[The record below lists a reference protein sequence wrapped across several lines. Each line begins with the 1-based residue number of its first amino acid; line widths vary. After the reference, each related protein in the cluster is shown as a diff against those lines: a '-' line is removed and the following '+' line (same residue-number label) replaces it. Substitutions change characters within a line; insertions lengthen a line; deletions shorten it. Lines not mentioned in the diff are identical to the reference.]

1 MGWFG
6 GRNTKSWSLEI
17 WNFIETSSPQ
27 QLGISVQ
34 KVLKDRDANKKLSVI
49 FPPNLSVSDVMKGAD
64 AESRRERKF
73 LM

>member
-27 QLGISVQ
+27 RLGISVQ

-49 FPPNLSVSDVMKGAD
+49 SPQTYLFQMLWKEQMLR
-64 AESRRERKF
+64 AEERENF
-73 LM
+73 